1 MSKIK
6 GVITW
11 ASGPVVKAKG
21 MLGVKMHELV
31 EVGDERLI
39 GEVIRIEGDM
49 AIIQVYEYTTGIRPG
64 ERVYATGR
72 PLSVMLGPGLIG
84 NIYDGI
90 QRPLEVI
97 ARKVGPFFRRGVRAD
112 PLPFH
117 KKWHFKPLVKAG
129 VKVEAGDIIGEVQ
142 ETGLITHRIMIPP
155 NVRGTLKEMVPEG
168 EYTVL
173 DTIAVV
179 EHEGTEIEVKMYQEW
194 PVRIPR
200 PFIKRLEPTEPLITG
215 TRVIDTFFPMAKG
228 GTAAVP
234 GGFGTGKTV
243 LLHQIASWSDARVVI
258 YIGCGERGNE
268 MTEVLIKFPE
278 LKDPYSGRP
287 LMERTILIANTS
299 NMPVIAREASIYTG
313 VTLAEYYRDMGYDV
327 LVVADSTSR
336 WAEAI
341 REIAGRLEEMP
352 AEEGY
357 PSYLPSRLAEFY
369 ERAGRVLALG
379 NPERTGS
386 LTIIGAVS
394 PPGGDF
400 TEPVTTHT
408 LRFVRV
414 FWGLDTELA
423 YSRHYPAI
431 NWITSYSA
439 YVDTI
444 EEWWDRN
451 VNRAWR
457 AYRDEAMRI
466 LARENELKEH
476 VRLLG
481 PEALPEKEKL
491 VMLTA
496 RILREG
502 FLQQDAFDEIDTYCS
517 VEKQFKLL
525 KTIIDFHREAERLI
539 ERGVP
544 FHRIRELKIIERLM
558 RIKEEIP
565 NDQTYKI
572 EGFREEV
579 INQLRATFEG
589 VRTVG
594 V

>member
-129 VKVEAGDIIGEVQ
+129 VKVEAGDIICEVQ